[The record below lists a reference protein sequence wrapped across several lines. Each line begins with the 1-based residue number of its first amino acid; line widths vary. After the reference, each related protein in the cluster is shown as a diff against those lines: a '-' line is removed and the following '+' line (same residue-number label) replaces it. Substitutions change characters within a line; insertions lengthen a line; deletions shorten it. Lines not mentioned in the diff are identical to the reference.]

1 MLFSS
6 LLLDLFAKDLYLL
19 HLSIENA
26 PTSSLIIN
34 IDIFSA
40 RYDATLALS
49 FKFAQFLPAC
59 QFHFGQFDLQ
69 VSDLVPIFIKTV
81 PIAST
86 LIFELLIE
94 IFDQMFLR
102 YSMIGYLNSLH
113 HARPFNPSKILFK
126 MVQLYQQFSL
136 FLLDRTSQVLLIL
149 FEPSHPF
156 DVFHSREDTELCN

>member
-1 MLFSS
+1 MFLSS

-59 QFHFGQFDLQ
+59 LLYFGQFDLQ
-69 VSDLVPIFIKTV
+69 VSYLVPIFIKTF
-81 PIAST
+81 PTSST
-86 LIFELLIE
+86 LIFELLLE
-94 IFDQMFLR
+94 IFDRLFLR
-102 YSMIGYLNSLH
+102 YSIVCYLNGLH

-126 MVQLYQQFSL
+126 MAQLHQQLSL
-136 FLLDRTSQVLLIL
+136 FLVDRTSQVLLIL
-149 FEPSHPF
+149 LESSHPF
-156 DVFHSREDTELCN
+156 DVLRSREDAELCN